1 MTTSRDS
8 STRITSSRSWPR
20 GRSCS
25 LGTRPSRRVLTP
37 SPLPRS
43 TPPPS
48 TCSPSTSGG
57 RTPGHTVTVRSC
69 TKAEL
74 RLSALSGWR
83 QCGRRSLQS
92 FQSVPPRSCQ
102 SGSESGQAKRLAI
115 RRRPRVR
122 RRLLLRRPQRRSTRR
137 RRKITRRRRR
147 KRSKLKAGPNFH
159 HHLLG
164 LKSKSY
170 PCNKR
175 HSIRVIA
182 SIPRGLLPG
191 VLHLPGKL
199 HNLQFVIAICLE
211 TRQVPVRICYALKIR
226 SPKKKKKSST
236 SSARTTTQIRRQRS

>member
-1 MTTSRDS
+1 M
-8 STRITSSRSWPR
+8 
-20 GRSCS
+20 G
-25 LGTRPSRRVLTP
+25 
-37 SPLPRS
+37 
-43 TPPPS
+43 PS

-69 TKAEL
+69 TKAEP

-83 QCGRRSLQS
+83 VCGRRSSQS
-92 FQSVPPRSCQ
+92 SQSVPPRSCQ
-102 SGSESGQAKRLAI
+102 SGSESGQAKRPAI
-115 RRRPRVR
+115 RRLPRVR
-122 RRLLLRRPQRRSTRR
+122 RRLLLRRPPRRSTRR
-137 RRKITRRRRR
+137 R
-147 KRSKLKAGPNFH
+147 KRNKSKAGPNFH

-182 SIPRGLLPG
+182 SIPRGFLPD
-191 VLHLPGKL
+191 VLHLPGEL

-226 SPKKKKKSST
+226 SPEKKKTPQKKKKKKKKKST
-236 SSARTTTQIRRQRS
+236 CVDTTA